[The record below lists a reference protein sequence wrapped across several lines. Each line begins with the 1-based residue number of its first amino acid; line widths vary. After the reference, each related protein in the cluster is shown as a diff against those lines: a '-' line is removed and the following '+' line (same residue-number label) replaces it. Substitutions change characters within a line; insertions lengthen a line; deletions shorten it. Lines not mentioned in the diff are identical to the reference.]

1 MMTRSLARFQI
12 HALLAFLATFALLHA
27 DAQAQKDTLS
37 VGDRAPFPQL
47 GTDVKLISGPQ
58 VTSFKQGQTY
68 VIEFWATWCP
78 PCRKSIPHINRL
90 YKTYK
95 SQGLHVWGISD
106 ETPDIVSPFV
116 ARKGAGMSYSVISDT
131 SGGFDKAYMKAAGMK
146 GIPAA
151 FVVGPSGRVVFIGHP
166 MEPGFA
172 RAIKNCTS
180 GKYDPVLEAQAKP
193 IVANLDKAM
202 KARDWRMAHRQI
214 DRLMEMDSWV
224 FSDDIFTKYKIYL
237 NEQEDP
243 KAANDYM
250 ILQITE
256 TYSGKPDVLQD
267 VVYNLITDPE
277 LAKADPQLKD
287 QALAALGQ
295 SLGEDNP
302 QYLSILALKSHKEG
316 DLAQAINF
324 QYEAYMAASGDQRDE
339 MRAILDA
346 WKAEQSR
353 RKGSSRGGRPRR

>member
-180 GKYDPVLEAQAKP
+180 GKYDPVLAERAKP
-193 IVANLDKAM
+193 ITENLEKAT

-214 DRLMEMDSWV
+214 DSLMEMDSWV
-224 FSDDIFTKYKIYL
+224 FSDTMFTKYKIYL
-237 NEQEDP
+237 NEQDDP

-250 ILQITE
+250 VVQITE
-256 TYSGKPDVLQD
+256 TYSSKPDVLQD

-277 LAKADPQLKD
+277 LAKADPQLKE
-287 QALAALGQ
+287 QAVAALGQ
-295 SLGEDNP
+295 ALGEDNP
-302 QYLSILALKSHKEG
+302 QYLAMLALKSHKEG
-316 DLAQAINF
+316 NLAQAVNL
-324 QYEAYMAASGDQRDE
+324 QYEAYMAAAGDEREQ
-339 MRAILDA
+339 MRSVLDA
-346 WKAEQSR
+346 YKAEQSR
-353 RKGSSRGGRPRR
+353 RKGSSKGGRQRR